1 MIWVVGRNET
11 ATKERGRMKKRFCL
25 LATLFLAS
33 CATSQ
38 LLKTAE
44 STTTHEKHVF
54 EESLFSDVRIGEK
67 KYVNIIGHPKV
78 PYFIHMKKLFKQTWN
93 PKKVL
98 AEEYSNNVSLPS
110 QLETKV
116 IFQVGESGKVYG
128 LKVFHSSG
136 NPKFD
141 NEALRTVRE
150 SAPFPPPPEELLSL
164 DEKEDNRLSLLFS
177 FIVFLGALNLQ

>member
-1 MIWVVGRNET
+1 
-11 ATKERGRMKKRFCL
+11 MKKHFCL

-38 LLKTAE
+38 PLKTAKP
-44 STTTHEKHVF
+44 TTITHEKHASQ
-54 EESLFSDVRIGEK
+54 ESLFSDVRIGEK
-67 KYVNIIGHPKV
+67 KYVNIFGHPKI
-78 PYFIHMKKLFKQTWN
+78 PYFIRMRKLFKQTWN
-93 PKKVL
+93 PMKIL
-98 AEEYSNNVSLPS
+98 TEEYANSVSLPS

-116 IFQVGESGKVYG
+116 IFQVGESGKIHE

-136 NPKFD
+136 NLRFD

-164 DEKEDNRLSLLFS
+164 DGKEDDRLGLLFS
-177 FIVFLGALNLQ
+177 FIVFLGPNLQ